1 MTSTLSDMP
10 REVISRPFSFESPQH
25 HPARALTKEDLDA
38 VLRALEIPFDANLV
52 QWRVTEWSED
62 GEHGLMMPYADPRAY
77 RDRLNRLLTP
87 ACWTRRYT
95 VQASASVQR
104 IKRGPAPKSPAR

>member
-62 GEHGLMMPYADPRAY
+62 GEHGLMTPYADPRAY
-77 RDRLNRLLTP
+77 RDRRL
-87 ACWTRRYT
+87 R
-95 VQASASVQR
+95 
-104 IKRGPAPKSPAR
+104 